1 MSGPPLIVDL
11 DDWVNAG
18 DVAEQL
24 VTDIANKAK
33 DKADTELDAKRVHDG
48 MTLDEFLTK
57 K

>member
-48 MTLDEFLTK
+48 MTLDEYLAK